1 MSSDWNSRNP
11 YAMLCWW
18 EKFYHLSYSKRSFM
32 KLQLW
37 MLCQWCRKFFDMSLR
52 NKKINVSF
60 FNCLLTR
67 NLNDTS
73 INTKTIY
80 GNLII
85 PNPLKKQIYRS
96 ITTGRIIILITQVP
110 IINQMDVSNQMFN
123 SRIQIL
129 EQDDDEEFT
138 FLKQFFLLQY
148 TLAKANFC
156 WPLKLFFTVPNS
168 LVNT

>member
-1 MSSDWNSRNP
+1 
-11 YAMLCWW
+11 
-18 EKFYHLSYSKRSFM
+18 
-32 KLQLW
+32 

-60 FNCLLTR
+60 FNYLLTR
-67 NLNDTS
+67 NLSDTS

-85 PNPLKKQIYRS
+85 PNPLKKQICRS
-96 ITTGRIIILITQVP
+96 ITTQRITILTTQVP

-148 TLAKANFC
+148 TPAMTNFC
-156 WPLKLFFTVPNS
+156 WLLKLFFTVPNS